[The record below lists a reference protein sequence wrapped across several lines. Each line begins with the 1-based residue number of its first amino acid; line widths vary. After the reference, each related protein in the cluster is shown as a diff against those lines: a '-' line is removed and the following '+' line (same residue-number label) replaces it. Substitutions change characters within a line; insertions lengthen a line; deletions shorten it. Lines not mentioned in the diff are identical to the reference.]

1 MFVKATSLTKS
12 SRSAFLGLGRFSS
25 TGAALADDDVY
36 DVVVVGAGMVGAA
49 LSSLIGSH
57 PITKNLKIALVDHQQ
72 APTAEWSAPAV
83 PEARVSTITPAS
95 ISCLA
100 QAGAWNDLCPP
111 HSVAFSSMQVWD
123 TAGPGFIRWHT
134 CPPDHPSSSSD
145 HSSFSHP
152 TSSHPLPDTMGVVVE
167 NSLLQSALLR
177 SAQHQCGD
185 LSMMWGTSVS
195 NLLLPRYT
203 PGGMGAAATAAA
215 HADEQRRQQR
225 QQGSGGSSGG
235 GSGGGGSSG
244 GEGSGHGLAQV
255 VVTGGD
261 GAAAGGGRVLR
272 ARLVVGADGANS
284 RLRGMAGLRTLDRDY
299 HQRGVVATVR
309 LEEPSPTA
317 WQRFLP
323 TGPLALLPVRDGYS
337 NVVWSTTPQM
347 AAQLSAMTPSRF
359 ADAVNAA
366 LNDPSDPA
374 SSIPFRG
381 AGLLEPLRAMLQH
394 PMTGSLDSLFGL
406 GSGYDG
412 RSEFQP
418 PPRVLGWEGAP
429 PRSFPLVARQSG
441 RYVRQRFALV
451 GDAAHS
457 IHPMA
462 GQGVNL
468 GFADVE
474 CLAAALVM
482 ATKTGADIGD
492 ERVLQEL
499 YQDPRQAANL
509 SMAATLDTLQRVF
522 RVEGSPFALLRSLG
536 MGALNV
542 SGPVKDRI
550 MRYAMGL

>member
-1 MFVKATSLTKS
+1 
-12 SRSAFLGLGRFSS
+12 
-25 TGAALADDDVY
+25 
-36 DVVVVGAGMVGAA
+36 MVGAA

-111 HSVAFSSMQVWD
+111 HSVAFSSMQH
-123 TAGPGFIRWHT
+123 AK
-134 CPPDHPSSSSD
+134 
-145 HSSFSHP
+145 
-152 TSSHPLPDTMGVVVE
+152 
-167 NSLLQSALLR
+167 
-177 SAQHQCGD
+177 
-185 LSMMWGTSVS
+185 
-195 NLLLPRYT
+195 RYK
-203 PGGMGAAATAAA
+203 PAPAAAM
-215 HADEQRRQQR
+215 
-225 QQGSGGSSGG
+225 
-235 GSGGGGSSG
+235 
-244 GEGSGHGLAQV
+244 V
-255 VVTGGD
+255 
-261 GAAAGGGRVLR
+261 
-272 ARLVVGADGANS
+272 
-284 RLRGMAGLRTLDRDY
+284 
-299 HQRGVVATVR
+299 
-309 LEEPSPTA
+309 EPSLTA

-337 NVVWSTTPQM
+337 NVVWSTTPEM
-347 AAQLSAMTPSRF
+347 AQELAEMTPSQF
-359 ADAVNAA
+359 ANAVNDA
-366 LNDPSDPA
+366 LNDPSNPT
-374 SSIPFRG
+374 SNIPFCG
-381 AGLLEPLRAMLQH
+381 GGLPEPLRAMLQH
-394 PMTGSLDSLFGL
+394 PMMGSLDSLFGF

-429 PRSFPLVARQSG
+429 PGRSRWSHGSPAGEPLVIWNVGSVFELHASVGQSGLLGRDDMSGRSFPRVAPQSG

-499 YQDPRQAANL
+499 YQGPRQAANL

>member
-111 HSVAFSSMQVWD
+111 HSVAFSSMQH
-123 TAGPGFIRWHT
+123 AK
-134 CPPDHPSSSSD
+134 
-145 HSSFSHP
+145 
-152 TSSHPLPDTMGVVVE
+152 
-167 NSLLQSALLR
+167 
-177 SAQHQCGD
+177 
-185 LSMMWGTSVS
+185 
-195 NLLLPRYT
+195 RYK
-203 PGGMGAAATAAA
+203 PAPAAAM
-215 HADEQRRQQR
+215 
-225 QQGSGGSSGG
+225 
-235 GSGGGGSSG
+235 
-244 GEGSGHGLAQV
+244 V
-255 VVTGGD
+255 
-261 GAAAGGGRVLR
+261 
-272 ARLVVGADGANS
+272 
-284 RLRGMAGLRTLDRDY
+284 
-299 HQRGVVATVR
+299 
-309 LEEPSPTA
+309 EPSLTA

-337 NVVWSTTPQM
+337 NVVWSTTPEM
-347 AAQLSAMTPSRF
+347 AQELAEMTPSQF
-359 ADAVNAA
+359 ANAVNDA
-366 LNDPSDPA
+366 LNDPSNPT
-374 SSIPFRG
+374 SNIPFCG
-381 AGLLEPLRAMLQH
+381 GGLPEPLRAMLQH
-394 PMTGSLDSLFGL
+394 PMMGSLDSLFGF

-429 PRSFPLVARQSG
+429 PGRSRWSHGSPAGEPLVIWNVGSVFEL
-441 RYVRQRFALV
+441 YVRQRFALV

-499 YQDPRQAANL
+499 YQGPRQAANL